1 MRGSQGFGHLVQA
14 DVISDPN
21 AHFSLIKRLR
31 NVIGYAKFET
41 FDFERLIVYARN
53 KNNGNMF
60 AVGVLL

>member
-1 MRGSQGFGHLVQA
+1 L
-14 DVISDPN
+14 ISDPN
-21 AHFSLIKRLR
+21 AYFSLIERLR